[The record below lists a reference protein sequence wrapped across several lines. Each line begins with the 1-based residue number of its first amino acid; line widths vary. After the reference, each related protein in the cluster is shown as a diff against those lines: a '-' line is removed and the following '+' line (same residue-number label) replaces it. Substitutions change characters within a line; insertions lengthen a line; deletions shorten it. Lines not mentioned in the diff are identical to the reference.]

1 MSIFAAFMK
10 RVNSKIAFTFK
21 QLSNKTNMKPTLLI
35 LAAGMGSRY
44 GGLKQVD
51 ELGPS
56 GEAIIE
62 FSVYDAIR
70 AGFGKVVFVI
80 RDTIE
85 EAFKAKFAGKF
96 EDKIQ
101 VEYVFQDVNTAIEGV
116 TDLPER
122 VKPWGTAHAV
132 LVAENAIQEPF
143 AVINADDYYG
153 VEAFKI
159 VADFLMNEATASNW
173 GMVGYI
179 LKNTLSDH
187 GTVNRGECTTDDE
200 GNLTTVVERHKIARK
215 EDGKVYFLD
224 DDGSTKEISE
234 NAVASMN
241 FWGLHPDIFP
251 IIKQQFIEFAAANK
265 ENPKAEFYIPLV
277 INRQINAGEAKLKVM
292 TSNDNWYGVT
302 YQADK
307 PIVQTAFD
315 KLVADGVYPP
325 SLW

>member
-1 MSIFAAFMK
+1 
-10 RVNSKIAFTFK
+10 
-21 QLSNKTNMKPTLLI
+21 MKPTLLI

-51 ELGPS
+51 ALGPS

-85 EAFKAKFAGKF
+85 AAFKEKFAGKF

-101 VEYVFQDVNTAIEGV
+101 VEYVFQDVNTEIEGV

-132 LVAENAIQEPF
+132 LVAENVINEPF

-153 VEAFKI
+153 VEAFQTIAKFLTED
-159 VADFLMNEATASNW
+159 VSADNW
-173 GMVGYI
+173 AMVGYI

-187 GTVNRGECTTDDE
+187 GTVNRGVCTADAKDH
-200 GNLTTVVERHKIARK
+200 LTNVVERHKIGRK
-215 EDGKVYFLD
+215 EDNKVYFVD
-224 DDGSTKEISE
+224 DDGSTQEVSE
-234 NAVASMN
+234 NAVVSMN
-241 FWGLHPDIFP
+241 FWGFHQDIFS
-251 IIKQQFIEFAAANK
+251 IIKSQFIEFAAANR

-277 INRQINAGEAKLKVM
+277 VNRQIEADEAKLKVL
-292 TSNDNWYGVT
+292 TSDDNWYGVT
-302 YQADK
+302 YQDDK
-307 PIVQTAFD
+307 PMVQSAFD
-315 KLVADGVYPP
+315 ELVEKGVYPN

>member
-1 MSIFAAFMK
+1 
-10 RVNSKIAFTFK
+10 
-21 QLSNKTNMKPTLLI
+21 MKPTLLI

-51 ELGPS
+51 ALGPS

-85 EAFKAKFAGKF
+85 AAFKEKFAGKF

-101 VEYVFQDVNTAIEGV
+101 VEYVFQDVNTEIEGV

-132 LVAENAIQEPF
+132 LVAENVINEPF

-153 VEAFKI
+153 VEAFQTIAKFLTEDAS
-159 VADFLMNEATASNW
+159 ADHWA
-173 GMVGYI
+173 MVGYI

-187 GTVNRGECTTDDE
+187 GTVNRGVCSTDE
-200 GNLTTVVERHKIARK
+200 NSNLTNVVERHKIGRK
-215 EDGKVYFLD
+215 EDNKVYFVD
-224 DDGSTKEISE
+224 DDGSTQEVSE
-234 NAVASMN
+234 EAVVSMN
-241 FWGLHPDIFP
+241 FWGFHQDIFP
-251 IIKQQFIEFAAANK
+251 IIKSQFIEFAAANK

-277 INRQINAGEAKLKVM
+277 VNRQIEAKEAKLKVL

-302 YQADK
+302 YQDDK
-307 PIVQTAFD
+307 PMVQSAFD
-315 KLVADGVYPP
+315 ALVKKGVYPP

>member
-1 MSIFAAFMK
+1 
-10 RVNSKIAFTFK
+10 
-21 QLSNKTNMKPTLLI
+21 MKPTLLI

-96 EDKIQ
+96 DDKIQ

-132 LVAENAIQEPF
+132 LVAEHVINEPF

-153 VEAFKI
+153 VEAFKTI
-159 VADFLMNEATASNW
+159 AEFLTTRASASHW
-173 GMVGYI
+173 SMVGYV
-179 LKNTLSDH
+179 LNNTLSDH
-187 GTVNRGECTTDDE
+187 GTVNRGICSTNEEGYLTD
-200 GNLTTVVERHKIARK
+200 VVERHKIGRA
-215 EDGKVYFLD
+215 DDQKVYFVD
-224 DDGSTKEISE
+224 DDGSSAEVSDK
-234 NAVASMN
+234 AVVSMN
-241 FWGLHPDIFP
+241 FWGFHQDIFP
-251 IIKQQFIEFAAANK
+251 IMRAQFIDFVAANR

-277 INRQINAGEAKLKVM
+277 VNRQIQAGEVNLTVL
-292 TSNDNWYGVT
+292 TSDDNWYGVT

-307 PIVQTAFD
+307 PIVQTAFN
-315 KLVADGVYPP
+315 KLVANGVYPS

>member
-1 MSIFAAFMK
+1 
-10 RVNSKIAFTFK
+10 
-21 QLSNKTNMKPTLLI
+21 MKPTLLI

-51 ELGPS
+51 ALGPA

-85 EAFKAKFAGKF
+85 AAFKEKFAGKF
-96 EDKIQ
+96 DDKIQ
-101 VEYVFQDVNTAIEGV
+101 VEYVFQDVNTEIEGV

-132 LVAENAIQEPF
+132 LVAEHVINEPF

-153 VEAFKI
+153 VEAFQT
-159 VADFLMNEATASNW
+159 VAKFLTEDASADNW
-173 GMVGYI
+173 SMIGYI
-179 LKNTLSDH
+179 LKNTLSDY
-187 GTVNRGECTTDDE
+187 GTVNRGICETDADDH
-200 GNLTTVVERHKIARK
+200 LTNVVERHKIGRK
-215 EDGKVYFLD
+215 DDGKVCFVD
-224 DDGSTKEISE
+224 DDGSTQEVNESSI
-234 NAVASMN
+234 ASMN
-241 FWGLHPDIFP
+241 FWGFHHDIFP
-251 IIKQQFIEFAAANK
+251 ILKAQFIEFAAANK

-277 INRQINAGEAKLKVM
+277 VNRQIEANEVKLKVL

-302 YQADK
+302 YQDDK
-307 PIVQTAFD
+307 PMVQAAFG
-315 KLVADGVYPP
+315 KLAEEGVYPP

>member
-1 MSIFAAFMK
+1 
-10 RVNSKIAFTFK
+10 
-21 QLSNKTNMKPTLLI
+21 MKPTLLI

-132 LVAENAIQEPF
+132 LVAENVINEPF

-153 VEAFKI
+153 VEAFQIIAK
-159 VADFLMNEATASNW
+159 FLTEEATADNW
-173 GMVGYI
+173 AMVGYV

-187 GTVNRGECTTDDE
+187 GTVNRGICSTDD
-200 GNLTTVVERHKIARK
+200 NNHLTHVVERHKIGRA
-215 EDGKVYFLD
+215 DDNKVYFVD
-224 DDGSTKEISE
+224 DDGTSQEVSE
-234 NAVASMN
+234 DAIVSMN
-241 FWGLHPDIFP
+241 FWGFHHDIFP
-251 IIKQQFIEFAAANK
+251 VIKSQFIEFAAANK

-277 INRQINAGEAKLKVM
+277 VNRQIEAEEAKLEVL

-302 YQADK
+302 YQEDK
-307 PIVQTAFD
+307 PIVQAAFD
-315 KLVADGVYPP
+315 KLAKTGVYPP